1 MRVFLDDERKTL
13 KGWVRVYWPD
23 EVIEL
28 LKTGRLLRLALIMI
42 LEMMS
47 EVQATMLF
55 YGLKKLYSVVVLYLR

>member
-1 MRVFLDDERKTL
+1 MRVFLDDERNIPE
-13 KGWVRVYWPD
+13 GWFRVYWPD

-55 YGLKKLYSVVVLYLR
+55 YGLKRWYSVVVLYLR

>member
-1 MRVFLDDERKTL
+1 MRVFLDDERNIPE
-13 KGWVRVYWPD
+13 GWFRVYWPD

-55 YGLKKLYSVVVLYLR
+55 YGLKRRYSVVVLYLR